1 MTKNVSIFRLSNKMF
16 RNFIGKM
23 MKLIFTAAGFP
34 KVHIVCEPRRGKTW
48 EVALSKI
55 QMMSAGCLL
64 TLPCQ
69 ALRSGLWSYVDI
81 SFKSLNSLQGSI
93 PTLEMGKLKS

>member
-1 MTKNVSIFRLSNKMF
+1 MTKNVFIFRLSNKMF

-23 MKLIFTAAGFP
+23 TKLIFTAAGFP

-55 QMMSAGCLL
+55 QMMSALL
-64 TLPCQ
+64 CWVLTHPAVSGT
-69 ALRSGLWSYVDI
+69 ALR
-81 SFKSLNSLQGSI
+81 
-93 PTLEMGKLKS
+93 TLEVCRYLI